1 MLYVKVPLSKC
12 YQITNE
18 NGYHNQF
25 TYKYQPTKGIRARVF
40 KNLGAKKTLKKRAWK
55 VPWKEGSV
63 FSISFQHCTLSHLN
77 SAEVKRVCER
87 ERERER
93 SDSEEEKRSDA
104 RGNDFN
110 WLRYG
115 GGFWAPLLRPP
126 SRRTPLF
133 SSVFFHFFPRCSPLP
148 GSCFRFLFLL
158 LIIGSNRLQRPQA
171 AFRHR

>member
-1 MLYVKVPLSKC
+1 MLKSHYPSVTKLLIEMDS
-12 YQITNE
+12 IINLHINTN
-18 NGYHNQF
+18 
-25 TYKYQPTKGIRARVF
+25 QPKGSEHVYLKI
-40 KNLGAKKTLKKRAWK
+40 LGEKKILKKRAWK

-77 SAEVKRVCER
+77 SAEVKGVCVC

-148 GSCFRFLFLL
+148 RSRFRFLFLL